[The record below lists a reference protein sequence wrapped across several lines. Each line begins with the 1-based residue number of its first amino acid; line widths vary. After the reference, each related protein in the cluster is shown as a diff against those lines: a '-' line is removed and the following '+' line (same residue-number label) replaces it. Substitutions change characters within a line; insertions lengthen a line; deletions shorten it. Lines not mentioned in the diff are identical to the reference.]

1 MTITKDE
8 AKTIAEEVV
17 RECRADVD
25 KEILKLH
32 LADHEN
38 AWSEEK
44 AKKIAEQAADLAVK
58 QITNDF
64 YAGVGKK
71 TVTMIGASV
80 VATVIL
86 MRDYFKSL
94 IGMK

>member
-1 MTITKDE
+1 MITRDE
-8 AKTIAEEVV
+8 AHAIAIEVV
-17 RECRADVD
+17 RECRNDVD
-25 KEILKLH
+25 DEIKKLH
-32 LADHEN
+32 EADRNN
-38 AWSEEK
+38 AWTEEK
-44 AKKIAEQAADLAVK
+44 AKNIAEKAAELAVK

-86 MRDYFKSL
+86 TRDYIKSL

>member
-1 MTITKDE
+1 MNITKEE
-8 AKTIAEEVV
+8 AHNIAIEVV

-25 KEILKLH
+25 KELLKLH
-32 LADHEN
+32 EADRDN

-44 AKKIAEQAADLAVK
+44 AKKIAEQAAELAVK

-86 MRDYFKSL
+86 MRDYLKSL
-94 IGMK
+94 IGIK

>member
-1 MTITKDE
+1 MNITKEE
-8 AKTIAEEVV
+8 AHTIALEVV
-17 RECRADVD
+17 RECRSDVD
-25 KEILKLH
+25 EEIRKLH
-32 LADHEN
+32 EADRNN
-38 AWSEEK
+38 AWTEAK
-44 AKKIAEQAADLAVK
+44 AKTIAEQAAQLAVK

-86 MRDYFKSL
+86 TRDYLKSM

>member
-1 MTITKDE
+1 MNISREE
-8 AKTIAEEVV
+8 AHAIAIEVV
-17 RECRADVD
+17 RECRSDVD
-25 KEILKLH
+25 EEIKKLH
-32 LADHEN
+32 EADRDN

-44 AKKIAEQAADLAVK
+44 AKKIAEHAAELAVK

-86 MRDYFKSL
+86 TRDYLKSL
-94 IGMK
+94 IGLK

>member
-1 MTITKDE
+1 MITRDE
-8 AKTIAEEVV
+8 AHAIAIEVV
-17 RECRADVD
+17 RECRNDVD
-25 KEILKLH
+25 DEIKKLH
-32 LADHEN
+32 EADRNLA
-38 AWSEEK
+38 WTEEK
-44 AKKIAEQAADLAVK
+44 AKTIAEQAAQLAVK

-86 MRDYFKSL
+86 TRDYLKSL

>member
-1 MTITKDE
+1 MALTRDE
-8 AKTIAEEVV
+8 VHAIAIEVV
-17 RECRADVD
+17 RECRSDVD
-25 KEILKLH
+25 DEIKKLH
-32 LADHEN
+32 EADHNN
-38 AWSEEK
+38 AWTEEK
-44 AKKIAEQAADLAVK
+44 AKQIAEQAAELAVK

-86 MRDYFKSL
+86 TRDYIKSL

>member
-1 MTITKDE
+1 MTISREE
-8 AKTIAEEVV
+8 AHAIAIEVV
-17 RECRADVD
+17 RECRTDVD
-25 KEILKLH
+25 EEIKKLH
-32 LADHEN
+32 QADHEN
-38 AWSEEK
+38 AWTEDK
-44 AKKIAEQAADLAVK
+44 AKRIAAEAASLAVDK
-58 QITNDF
+58 ITNDF

-94 IGMK
+94 IGLK